1 MWIFTTSGFI
11 SAVRNP
17 NDRTIIVRARDKTSL
32 KSLASTFDLV
42 IEHTPVA
49 DYPYRVVVGHDQFAE
64 WVDFQARAIDYNNFK
79 SAVALTRGKGFASAL
94 SEVWSTMH
102 RIEDSLA
109 RSTRPETAR
118 KGPEQYGD

>member
-11 SAVRNP
+11 SAVSNS
-17 NDRTIIVRARDKTSL
+17 DGTLKVRARDKASL
-32 KSLASTFDLV
+32 KGLANTFKV
-42 IEHTPVA
+42 EIEHTPVA

-102 RIEDSLA
+102 DVEDSDA
-109 RSTRPETAR
+109 RERSI
-118 KGPEQYGD
+118 K

>member
-32 KSLASTFDLV
+32 KNLASTFDLV
-42 IEHTPVA
+42 IQHTPEA
-49 DYPYRVVVGHDQFAE
+49 DYPYRLYLGHDQFAE
-64 WVDFQARAIDYNNFK
+64 WVDMQVKTIDYNNFK

-94 SEVWSTMH
+94 CKVWSTMH
-102 RIEDSLA
+102 AVEDSYA
-109 RSTRPETAR
+109 RERNY
-118 KGPEQYGD
+118 K

>member
-11 SAVRNP
+11 SAVSNS
-17 NDRTIIVRARDKTSL
+17 DGTLKVRARDKASL
-32 KSLASTFDLV
+32 KELAKTFKV
-42 IEHTPVA
+42 EIEHTPVA
-49 DYPYRVVVGHDQFAE
+49 DYPYRVVLGHDQFAE

-79 SAVALTRGKGFASAL
+79 SAVALARGKGFASAL

>member
-11 SAVRNP
+11 SAVSNS
-17 NDRTIIVRARDKTSL
+17 DGTIKVRARDRASL
-32 KSLASTFDLV
+32 KSLASTFNV
-42 IEHTPVA
+42 EIEHTPVA

-102 RIEDSLA
+102 DVEDSDA
-109 RSTRPETAR
+109 RERSI
-118 KGPEQYGD
+118 K